1 MAFLQVQRNQRLFY
15 QCNTENLIGADDS
28 DDSDA
33 GPLEDIIHK
42 FTG

>member
-1 MAFLQVQRNQRLFY
+1 MSFCQIQRNQRLFY

-28 DDSDA
+28 NAS
-33 GPLEDIIHK
+33 PLEDIIVK